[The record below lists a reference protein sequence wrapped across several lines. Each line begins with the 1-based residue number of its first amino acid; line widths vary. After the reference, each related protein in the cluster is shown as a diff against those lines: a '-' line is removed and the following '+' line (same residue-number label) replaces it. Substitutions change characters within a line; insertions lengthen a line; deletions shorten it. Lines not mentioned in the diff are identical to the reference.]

1 LNTLVTF
8 LLALA
13 PYLAPPIIAALVVLV
28 KSAIDKLPA
37 NKRPFVADIVK
48 TTVAAVEKMAADQ
61 LNGPGKK
68 QMAIELVDAQLK
80 HFGMEVPLPVTNAL
94 IEEAVLLLKMPSV
107 VVVHPAPVAVD
118 VSPPSSK
125 WGTDTTLPGKASP
138 KA

>member
-1 LNTLVTF
+1 MSQILAF

-37 NKRPFVADIVK
+37 NKRPFVANVVK

-68 QMAIELVDAQLK
+68 QMAVEMIDAQLK

-94 IEEAVLLLKMPSV
+94 IEEAVLLLKSQ
-107 VVVHPAPVAVD
+107 PVAVAITTPAFSG
-118 VSPPSSK
+118 VAFESK
-125 WGTDTTLPGKASP
+125 ALPGKASP
-138 KA
+138 QV

>member
-1 LNTLVTF
+1 MSQILAF

-37 NKRPFVADIVK
+37 NKRPFVANVVK

-68 QMAIELVDAQLK
+68 QMAVEMVDAQLK
-80 HFGMEVPLPVTNAL
+80 QDRKSTRLNSSHQIISYAVFCLKKKNNTN
-94 IEEAVLLLKMPSV
+94 
-107 VVVHPAPVAVD
+107 
-118 VSPPSSK
+118 
-125 WGTDTTLPGKASP
+125 
-138 KA
+138 